1 MLMLM
6 LALIADPTT
15 EPGPLVTLPSAEQME
30 DWQARCQG
38 SVLQQANII
47 PAPATTSTS
56 SALQTAVV
64 IRPESPPT
72 RTGDLLYR
80 QGETVRL
87 YLTLERRINGCSA
100 PLFTE
105 VNSFGPEED

>member
-1 MLMLM
+1 MLM
-6 LALIADPTT
+6 LALIADPTV
-15 EPGPLVTLPSAEQME
+15 EPDPLVTLPSTEQME

-38 SVLQQANII
+38 GVLQHANL
-47 PAPATTSTS
+47 APVPPTTS
-56 SALQTAVV
+56 APELQTAMV
-64 IRPESPPT
+64 IRPDTPQL
-72 RTGDLLYR
+72 RTSDLLYR